1 MSAEGWVSPVVIGG
15 SVVWQPLVLSCQYQW
30 HSLGEV
36 ILHWNA
42 RAQSCNKINSGYG
55 VSDVTTELEWEC
67 FLKTNLSVIELHTKQ
82 RAMMR
87 RERNPSEIMDRQV
100 EAYDMAGWNRGRQI
114 FWLWLVFFLM
124 GCSVLGMSAR
134 QQHTWEP
141 CAVWN
146 GLFACWWMWEMSSCY
161 VDWRTLIVKNKC
173 VSMLREKSPRL

>member
-1 MSAEGWVSPVVIGG
+1 MSAEGWVSPIVIGG

-30 HSLGEV
+30 HSLREV

-55 VSDVTTELEWEC
+55 VSDMTTELEWEC
-67 FLKTNLSVIELHTKQ
+67 FLKTNLSVIELQTKQ

-87 RERNPSEIMDRQV
+87 RERNPSERDYGQTGWGIRYGRVKSRQ
-100 EAYDMAGWNRGRQI
+100 ADILALAGFSFWRGA
-114 FWLWLVFFLM
+114 L
-124 GCSVLGMSAR
+124 CLGMSTR

-161 VDWRTLIVKNKC
+161 VDWRTLIVKNK
-173 VSMLREKSPRL
+173 